1 MEYLQQTLAVLAVF
15 GILGASLWWLR
26 RRGIANIAAISMP
39 ASKKSSR
46 VLSQIERLP
55 ISPTHSL
62 HLVRMADRAILVASW
77 PGGCQAIESSS
88 WNDVARHEK
97 DKLQAGDTR

>member
-15 GILGASLWWLR
+15 GILGGSLWWLR
-26 RRGIANIAAISMP
+26 RRGVANIAMP
-39 ASKKSSR
+39 SSKKTNR
-46 VLSQIERLP
+46 ILSQTERLP

-62 HLVRMADRAILVASW
+62 HLVRMADRAILIASW

-88 WNDVARHEK
+88 WNEIVRES
-97 DKLQAGDTR
+97 GR

>member
-15 GILGASLWWLR
+15 GVLGVSLWWLR
-26 RRGIANIAAISMP
+26 RRGIANIALAT
-39 ASKKSSR
+39 SKKKSG

-55 ISPTHSL
+55 LSPTHSL

-88 WNDVARHEK
+88 WNEMAKSQPGELR
-97 DKLQAGDTR
+97 

>member
-1 MEYLQQTLAVLAVF
+1 MEYLQQMLAVLAVF

-26 RRGIANIAAISMP
+26 RRGIANIAMTKP
-39 ASKKSSR
+39 KKPNR

-62 HLVRMADRAILVASW
+62 HLVRMADRAILIASW

-88 WNDVARHEK
+88 WRDMAKAEA
-97 DKLQAGDTR
+97 Q